1 MKNFLFAGLL
11 FLMPLNTYAL
21 PESAENIRKLEEG
34 FRLPCDEIGND
45 NCISRL
51 IGVNACTFI
60 FGINKGKSYKD
71 ALKIADNVFVAVMK
85 GNNLNANEMF
95 EKDGFIKKQIRIE
108 STARINMCREQTKK
122 AIPVLFKESF
132 GGDDLP
138 EERIEGASLA
148 FAEYWLD
155 NFEMMRRGKK

>member
-1 MKNFLFAGLL
+1 
-11 FLMPLNTYAL
+11 
-21 PESAENIRKLEEG
+21 
-34 FRLPCDEIGND
+34 
-45 NCISRL
+45 
-51 IGVNACTFI
+51 
-60 FGINKGKSYKD
+60 
-71 ALKIADNVFVAVMK
+71 
-85 GNNLNANEMF
+85 
-95 EKDGFIKKQIRIE
+95 
-108 STARINMCREQTKK
+108 MCREQTKK